1 VSLRIDFVVFR
12 QSGFV
17 TSLAVLSDW
26 YVDLILRIEQLQ
38 KWQETLIMPNSIWL
52 GGFFNPMAFVTAVM
66 QVTARKKLWALD
78 NVTISTAVMTF
89 NPEGADKQPEDGAYV
104 HGM

>member
-1 VSLRIDFVVFR
+1 
-12 QSGFV
+12 
-17 TSLAVLSDW
+17 LSDW
-26 YVDLILRIEQLQ
+26 YVDLILRIEQLH

-66 QVTARKKLWALD
+66 QVTARKKMWALD
-78 NVTISTAVMTF
+78 NVTISTSVTSLA
-89 NPEGADKQPEDGAYV
+89 PEQCEKQPDEGAYV

>member
-1 VSLRIDFVVFR
+1 MLSV
-12 QSGFV
+12 FV
-17 TSLAVLSDW
+17 TPLAVLSDW

-38 KWQETLIMPNSIWL
+38 KWQETLNMPASIWL
-52 GGFFNPMAFVTAVM
+52 GGFFNPMAYVTAVM
-66 QVTARKKLWALD
+66 QVTARKKMWALD

-89 NPEGADKQPEDGAYV
+89 QPEGAEKQPEDGAFV